1 MNKADLI
8 DKMATEANISKA
20 AAEKALGAL
29 TDGVKTA
36 LQKGEPVTLIGFGTY
51 SVTERKARTGRNP
64 QTGEELQIPAK
75 KAIKFKAGKGLREA
89 VE

>member
-8 DKMATEANISKA
+8 DKMANDATISKA
-20 AAEKALGAL
+20 AAEKALVAL
-29 TDGVKTA
+29 TDGIKTA
-36 LQKGEPVTLIGFGTY
+36 LQKGEAVTLIGFGTY
-51 SVTERKARTGRNP
+51 SVTERKARMGRNP